1 MDEINELISKL
12 LTEKTFSLEAVEV
25 INNLKKST
33 EELTSQLKKATL
45 GNEIHARNLEE
56 CRNKNKILEAGN
68 EQLTKLVE
76 EHSKLTEKYKESIL
90 RAEFAAKGKEDLFR
104 LTETIFK
111 NDRVK
116 TTINGSKGDKYVNYT
131 AEQTI
136 E

>member
-1 MDEINELISKL
+1 MDEINELINKL

-25 INNLKKST
+25 INNLKKT
-33 EELTSQLKKATL
+33 AEELTRQLKTATL
-45 GNEIHARNLEE
+45 SNEIHTKNLEK
-56 CRNKNKILEAGN
+56 CRDENKILKVGN
-68 EQLTKLVE
+68 ETLTSLVE
-76 EHSKLTEKYKESIL
+76 EHNKLTEKYKESII

-116 TTINGSKGDKYVNYT
+116 TYINGTRGDKYVNYT